1 MHMVSRRS
9 LAGAAAVAG
18 AFTAS
23 RAVAQRAEPE
33 STFQRISRTR
43 VLRVG
48 AVNGQAPYCNKD
60 ITTGEWHGL
69 IIDLANDLASPFGAK
84 VDFIESSWGNAVLD
98 LQADKVDIFFGLS
111 PTPLR
116 ALAVDFS
123 DGLFTNTFSLIAHHG
138 FTRKTWAD
146 LNDPAVRIAVEAG
159 SVYDQLVTQ
168 QCPQATIARM
178 RDARDPTLQVQ
189 TGKADCQLITI
200 VLGLGLVAKN
210 PDIGTIIVPTP
221 VIGATT
227 NAAMRR
233 EPDKT
238 WRDFVNTWISWS
250 RGMGH
255 IRHSIIANLA
265 LLGVKESDIPPDAG
279 I

>member
-1 MHMVSRRS
+1 MAES
-9 LAGAAAVAG
+9 GA
-18 AFTAS
+18 S
-23 RAVAQRAEPE
+23 E
-33 STFQRISRTR
+33 STFGRITRTKI
-43 VLRVG
+43 LRVG

-60 ITTGEWHGL
+60 IATGEWHGL
-69 IIDLANDLASPFGAK
+69 IIDLAHDLASPFDAK
-84 VDFIESSWGNAVLD
+84 VDFVESSWGNAVLD

-116 ALAVDFS
+116 ALSVDFS
-123 DGLFTNTFSLIAHHG
+123 DGLFTNTFSLIARKG
-138 FTRKTWAD
+138 FDKRTWAE

-210 PDIGTIIVPTP
+210 PSIGSIIVPTP

-227 NAAMRR
+227 NAAVRR

-250 RGMGH
+250 RGMGK